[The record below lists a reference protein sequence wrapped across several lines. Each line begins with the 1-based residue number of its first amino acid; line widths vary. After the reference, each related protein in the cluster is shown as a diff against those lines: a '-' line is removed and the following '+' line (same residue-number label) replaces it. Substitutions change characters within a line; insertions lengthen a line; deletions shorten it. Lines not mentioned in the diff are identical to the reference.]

1 MEDICTKLLRSG
13 CAGGARSIDL
23 LGGPRDSWLEF
34 TGLAAGAARLAPTP
48 VMGEIMRI
56 ESNKQIVREA
66 YAAISR
72 GDVDGFMN
80 RLADDV
86 AWYFIGTHR
95 FAGTLQGKHAIM
107 KQLFEP
113 LGDALTA
120 TIALDLKQL
129 IAEGDKVV
137 AEMQGRSRRK
147 DGKDYNNTY
156 CIILTVHDGKIREMR
171 EYLDTELV
179 TQVFGR
185 G

>member
-1 MEDICTKLLRSG
+1 MST
-13 CAGGARSIDL
+13 
-23 LGGPRDSWLEF
+23 
-34 TGLAAGAARLAPTP
+34 
-48 VMGEIMRI
+48 
-56 ESNKQIVREA
+56 ESNKQLVREL
-66 YAAISR
+66 YAAISG
-72 GDVDGFMN
+72 GDVEGFVN

-86 AWYFIGTHR
+86 EWYFIGTHR
-95 FAGTLQGKHAIM
+95 FAGTLKGKDAIM

-120 TIALDLKQL
+120 TISLDIKQL

-137 AEMQGRSRRK
+137 SEMQGSARSK

-156 CIILTVHDGKIREMR
+156 CIILTVRDGKVREMR

>member
-1 MEDICTKLLRSG
+1 MSIED
-13 CAGGARSIDL
+13 
-23 LGGPRDSWLEF
+23 
-34 TGLAAGAARLAPTP
+34 
-48 VMGEIMRI
+48 
-56 ESNKQIVREA
+56 NKQIVRDA

-72 GDVDGFMN
+72 GDVEGFMN

-86 AWYFIGTHR
+86 EWYFIGTHR
-95 FAGTLQGKHAIM
+95 FAGTLKGKDAIM
-107 KQLFEP
+107 TQLFVP

-120 TIALDLKQL
+120 TIALDIKLL
-129 IAEGDKVV
+129 IGEGDKIV
-137 AEMQGRSRRK
+137 AEMQGRSQNK

-156 CIILTVHDGKIREMR
+156 CIILTVRDGKIREMR